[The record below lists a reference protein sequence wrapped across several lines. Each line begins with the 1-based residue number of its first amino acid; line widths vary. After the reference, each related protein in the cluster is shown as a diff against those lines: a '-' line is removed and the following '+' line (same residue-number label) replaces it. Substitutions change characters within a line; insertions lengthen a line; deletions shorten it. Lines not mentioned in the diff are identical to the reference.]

1 MLLTL
6 MLFVSLLA
14 IASLGWIQRVDF
26 EIKREREE
34 EMIHRGVQYSR
45 AIKHFVKKFGRY
57 PSRIEE
63 LENTN
68 NIRFLRKR
76 YKDPITGKGFKLLH
90 LNDVQMSF
98 SPGAASGMA
107 PGSPGI
113 SAAGAQAGAPGA
125 LTMSANS
132 ATGPGPSSIPGN
144 QQNGQTGATD
154 NSGTDQSAQNG
165 SGSSDNASGS
175 SDNDQ
180 SDSNAKPI
188 GNGPTF
194 GGMPIVGVAST
205 SKEKTIRVFNKKDH
219 YNQWQFIYDPSTDR
233 GGLLMTPNQP
243 AIQGATSINQMN
255 SPQNGNGQN
264 QNSTFGPGGMNGP
277 GGGMNGPG
285 MSSPNQQQNQQQ

>member
-14 IASLGWIQRVDF
+14 IASLGWIERVDF
-26 EIKREREE
+26 QVKRDREQE
-34 EMIHRGVQYSR
+34 LIHRGVQYSR

-76 YKDPITGKGFKLLH
+76 YKDPITGKDFKLLH
-90 LNDVQMSF
+90 MNDVQMSF
-98 SPGAASGMA
+98 NPAAASGMP
-107 PGSPGI
+107 PGSPGL
-113 SAAGAQAGAPGA
+113 SAAAAQAGAPGA
-125 LTMSANS
+125 LSPNANGPS
-132 ATGPGPSSIPGN
+132 GPGPSSIPGN
-144 QQNGQTGATD
+144 QQNGQATSD
-154 NSGTDQSAQNG
+154 NSSNPDQ
-165 SGSSDNASGS
+165 NASGS
-175 SDNDQ
+175 ADNSSGSSENDQ
-180 SDSNAKPI
+180 SDSNPKPI

-205 SKEKTIRVFNKKDH
+205 SKEKTIRVFNKKEH

-243 AIQGATSINQMN
+243 AIQGATTLNQMN
-255 SPQNGNGQN
+255 NPQNNNGQN
-264 QNSTFGPGGMNGP
+264 PNSTFGPGGMNGP
-277 GGGMNGPG
+277 ASVNGPG
-285 MSSPNQQQNQQQ
+285 MGSPVNPQQPNQQ